1 MDEDIIV
8 TLKRSNDLLMTFG
21 NDYSDV
27 FLPAIDEIELSRTK
41 QKIAVEMIKELLD
54 FLEFI
59 YNHPEFENSLK
70 AYEWIMFQIEMIMAK
85 YNEPVGEER

>member
-27 FLPAIDEIELSRTK
+27 FLPAIDEIELLRTK
-41 QKIAVEMIKELLD
+41 QKISVELIKELFD

-59 YNHPEFENSLK
+59 YNHPELENSLK

>member
-27 FLPAIDEIELSRTK
+27 FLPAIDEIERLREALADVADGINQWIPEQS
-41 QKIAVEMIKELLD
+41 MIKNTLLAR
-54 FLEFI
+54 I
-59 YNHPEFENSLK
+59 AKALK
-70 AYEWIMFQIEMIMAK
+70 E
-85 YNEPVGEER
+85 VR